1 MRARLTGILIGVC
14 INLQFF
20 TSIPMKRELPINRFY
35 LSYALRTFPLL
46 GFVQG
51 AIYAFVLYVLQ
62 SYTPFSDMILAFGL
76 WLLLILLSGGIHL
89 DGLMDTSDAY
99 FSYKD
104 VDKRLEIMK
113 DPRAGAFGVLAIT
126 VFLTGR
132 FVIFYELVRLA
143 GEGIYV
149 LVMLVPLLGKML
161 MGAYL
166 QLVPSARKDGMAYL
180 FQQGAGRFYW
190 IVYGGYL
197 LVMGIGI
204 TFLNIDLLVP
214 YMTLMLVM
222 AAGGYILSGKI
233 KKHFGGITGDTL
245 GAISEGMEL
254 VLWITVW
261 LFYVFALV

>member
-132 FVIFYELVRLA
+132 FVIF
-143 GEGIYV
+143 
-149 LVMLVPLLGKML
+149 M
-161 MGAYL
+161 
-166 QLVPSARKDGMAYL
+166 S
-180 FQQGAGRFYW
+180 W
-190 IVYGGYL
+190 
-197 LVMGIGI
+197 
-204 TFLNIDLLVP
+204 
-214 YMTLMLVM
+214 
-222 AAGGYILSGKI
+222 
-233 KKHFGGITGDTL
+233 
-245 GAISEGMEL
+245 
-254 VLWITVW
+254 
-261 LFYVFALV
+261 